1 MKISFLEIAQHEL
14 DEAIAYYNSQRTGLG
29 DEFLLEILRLLD
41 KIGEFPEAWHPISQN
56 VRRCRLRQF
65 PYGILYQ
72 VRESHIL
79 IIAVAHLHRKP
90 YYWQDRI

>member
-41 KIGEFPEAWHPISQN
+41 RIGEFPEAWHPISKN

-72 VRESHIL
+72 VRKSTIL

-90 YYWQDRI
+90 FYWQDRV